1 MLLGGHT
8 IGPFEAEPPVADRLK
23 LYSVAKNR
31 SMNDIVIAAV
41 TAYIDADTD
50 VEEVQS
56 IDAQVRRRYGG
67 TLPPPRVSKR
77 DLRAETTIS
86 VSCEDQWDP
95 GYRAEQ
101 GLPPLGGHLGLE
113 DKAQDESK

>member
-41 TAYIDADTD
+41 AAYIDADTD

-77 DLRAETTIS
+77 DLRAES
-86 VSCEDQWDP
+86 VVQVSCEDQWDP
-95 GYRAEQ
+95 GYRAEH
-101 GLPPLGGHLGLE
+101 GLPPL
-113 DKAQDESK
+113 DDESGPQEPAEGP